1 MGISSEE
8 TAEQAEAVAAAARQ
22 ALNLVAEGTQMVE
35 QTLNQMLGLRE
46 AVVAISRQN
55 QRLYDSRSQI
65 GNVSTLGSLVSDL
78 ASQTN
83 IQAVNTAVEAVRA
96 GEYGKNLA
104 VVASEIR
111 FLTR

>member
-1 MGISSEE
+1 MGISSEQA
-8 TAEQAEAVAAAARQ
+8 AEQAEAVWAAARQ
-22 ALNLVAEGTQMVE
+22 AFNLAAEGTQMVE

-46 AVVAISRQN
+46 AVVAISQQN
-55 QRLYDSRSQI
+55 QQLYDSTSLI
-65 GNVSTLGSLVSDL
+65 GNMTLGSLVGDL

-83 IQAVNTAVEAVRA
+83 IQAVHTAVEAVRA